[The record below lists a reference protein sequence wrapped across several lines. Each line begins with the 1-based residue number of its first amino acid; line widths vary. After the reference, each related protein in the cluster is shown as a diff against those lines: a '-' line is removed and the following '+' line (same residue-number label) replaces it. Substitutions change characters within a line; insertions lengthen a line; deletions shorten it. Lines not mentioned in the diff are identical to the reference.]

1 VRRNPCLLQL
11 LIDLVPLIL
20 VFFHAESRR
29 LPVELF
35 GEMLALD
42 VERVGQPGGAPP
54 TTPVGRAGISN

>member
-1 VRRNPCLLQL
+1 
-11 LIDLVPLIL
+11 
-20 VFFHAESRR
+20 
-29 LPVELF
+29 LF